1 MNPDEMKFVKQGL
14 NKFAKAVVLQSKG
27 NLKGGSALAKSIKE
41 KIKVS
46 KNSIEIDFLMKEYG
60 LYQDKGVKGAINP
73 YKGKDGAKP
82 YEKGKKYRFGTKTG
96 KKGGLTKGILKWVKA
111 RRFQFREKKQN
122 GKKGTFMSYENTA
135 FLITRS
141 IWSKGIKPSL
151 FFTKPFEKEFKKL
164 PKQIAEDF
172 ALDVKA
178 LFKFSTKK
186 ISK

>member
-1 MNPDEMKFVKQGL
+1 MNPKEMKFVKQGL
-14 NKFAKAVVLQSKG
+14 NKFAKAVVLQSKR
-27 NLKGGSALAKSIKE
+27 NLKSDSALAKSIKE

-122 GKKGTFMSYENTA
+122 ENTA

-164 PKQIAEDF
+164 PKQIAKDF
-172 ALDVKA
+172 ALDVKD
-178 LFKFSTKK
+178 LFEFTTKN

>member
-1 MNPDEMKFVKQGL
+1 MNPDQMKFVKQGL

-27 NLKGGSALAKSIKE
+27 NLKSGSALAKSIKQ

-46 KNSIEIDFLMKEYG
+46 KNSFEIDFLMKEYG

-73 YKGKDGAKP
+73 YQGKDGAKP

-96 KKGGLTKGILKWVKA
+96 KKGGLTKGILKWVKD
-111 RRFQFREKKQN
+111 RRFQFREKKAK
-122 GKKGTFMSYENTA
+122 GKLGTFMSYETTA

-164 PKQIAEDF
+164 PKQLSKDF
-172 ALDVKA
+172 ALDIKD
-178 LFKFSTKK
+178 LFKFSTKN